1 MGRTSTSACLSVGSC
16 EARTRLSTAGRSAV
30 LDRVRGMPMSIFRIW
45 CIANA
50 PEKRN
55 SRELTPRN
63 SVIICVI
70 ICPSPQSSQNIPV
83 RLYTFV
89 KRERASRPVITPTSR
104 NPILNEESAV
114 TCPMLAAYCLLLTM
128 RLAFFSAFMSASLI
142 HLRSDYLCYRPRRR
156 NSVVKSGSRA

>member
-30 LDRVRGMPMSIFRIW
+30 LDRVRGMPMSTSWRCLIVY
-45 CIANA
+45 A
-50 PEKRN
+50 PREVS
-55 SRELTPRN
+55 SRELTPISAVHNRN
-63 SVIICVI
+63 QPLSEIYQAISVGPIR
-70 ICPSPQSSQNIPV
+70 SP
-83 RLYTFV
+83 
-89 KRERASRPVITPTSR
+89 KKERATRPANTPASR

-114 TCPMLAAYCLLLTM
+114 TFPTLTAYCFLLTM